1 MDRIIGAF
9 TFRKGVYAEVEHDP
23 SFTTTA
29 YIIVAI
35 VAILNQIG
43 ANALGGFDNLLGWAG
58 GTVVGTIF
66 ALVAFAVGVAVVS
79 WVGRTIYKAEVTY
92 DELVRTL
99 GLAYVWQV
107 IGVIGVLSAVSLSLT
122 CIVAPIQLVAAL
134 AGLAA
139 WFVAA
144 KEALDLEWIQTIITV
159 VAAWIVVLIITF
171 VAGAIIGLL
180 GFGAAAAGGLL
191 G

>member
-1 MDRIIGAF
+1 MVHRF
-9 TFRKGVYAEVEHDP
+9 V
-23 SFTTTA
+23 
-29 YIIVAI
+29 
-35 VAILNQIG
+35 
-43 ANALGGFDNLLGWAG
+43 GWAG
-58 GTVVGTIF
+58 GAVVGTIF

-79 WVGRTIYKAEVTY
+79 WVGRTIYKAEVTF

-139 WFVAA
+139 VATA
-144 KEALDLEWIQTIITV
+144 EAR
-159 VAAWIVVLIITF
+159 
-171 VAGAIIGLL
+171 
-180 GFGAAAAGGLL
+180 AAGC
-191 G
+191 

>member
-9 TFRKGVYAEVEHDP
+9 TFRKGVYAEVEHDA

-58 GTVVGTIF
+58 GAIVGTIF

-79 WVGRTIYKAEVTY
+79 WVGRTIYNAEVTF

-107 IGVIGVLSAVSLSLT
+107 IGVIGVISAVSLTLT
-122 CIVAPIQLVAAL
+122 CIVAPIQLIAAL

-159 VAAWIVVLIITF
+159 VAAWVVVLIITF
-171 VAGAIIGLL
+171 VAVAVIGLL

>member
-9 TFRKGVYAEVEHDP
+9 TFRKGVYAEVEHDA

-29 YIIVAI
+29 YIIVAV

-58 GTVVGTIF
+58 GAVVGTIF

-79 WVGRTIYKAEVTY
+79 WVGRTIYKAEVTF

-171 VAGAIIGLL
+171 VAGAVIGLL

>member
-9 TFRKGVYAEVEHDP
+9 TFRKGVYAEVEHDA

-29 YIIVAI
+29 YIIVAV
-35 VAILNQIG
+35 VAVLNQIG

-58 GTVVGTIF
+58 GAVVGTIF

-79 WVGRTIYKAEVTY
+79 WVGRTIYKAEVTF
-92 DELVRTL
+92 DELARTL

-122 CIVAPIQLVAAL
+122 CIVAPVQLIASL

-159 VAAWIVVLIITF
+159 VAAWVVVLIITF
-171 VAGAIIGLL
+171 VATAVIGLL

>member
-9 TFRKGVYAEVEHDP
+9 TFRKGVYAEVEHDT

-43 ANALGGFDNLLGWAG
+43 ANAVGGLDNLLGWAG
-58 GTVVGTIF
+58 GAVIGTIF

-79 WVGRTIYKAEVTY
+79 WVGRTIYNAEVTF

-107 IGVIGVLSAVSLSLT
+107 IGVVGVLGAVSLALT

-144 KEALDLEWIQTIITV
+144 KEALDLEWMQTIITV
-159 VAAWIVVLIITF
+159 VAAWVVVLVIMF
-171 VAGAIIGLL
+171 VAGAVIGLL

>member
-9 TFRKGVYAEVEHDP
+9 TFRKGVYADVEHDA
-23 SFTTTA
+23 SFTSTA
-29 YIIVAI
+29 YIIVAV
-35 VAILNQIG
+35 VAVLNQIG

-58 GTVVGTIF
+58 GAVVGTIF

-79 WVGRTIYKAEVTY
+79 WVGRTIYKAEVTF

-134 AGLAA
+134 AGLVA

-171 VAGAIIGLL
+171 VAGAVIGLL

>member
-1 MDRIIGAF
+1 M
-9 TFRKGVYAEVEHDP
+9 
-23 SFTTTA
+23 
-29 YIIVAI
+29 
-35 VAILNQIG
+35 
-43 ANALGGFDNLLGWAG
+43 
-58 GTVVGTIF
+58 
-66 ALVAFAVGVAVVS
+66 AFAVGVAVVS
-79 WVGRTIYKAEVTY
+79 WVGQTIYKAEVTF

-107 IGVIGVLSAVSLSLT
+107 IGVIGVLSAVSLTLT

-134 AGLAA
+134 AGPAA

-159 VAAWIVVLIITF
+159 VTAWVVVLIITS
-171 VAGAIIGLL
+171 VAAALIGLL